1 MSNPRP
7 VSVDQEHELADI
19 VDLERYPIHLSDDS
33 DAAQEVVARHRDE
46 MSANGVAVLAGF
58 VIPSA
63 MELIIAEANRLAPL
77 GHFSETFSS
86 PYLSAPDP
94 SLPAGDPRSRSQR
107 AALSAVAFD
116 EFGSES
122 LLVRL
127 YESSVLREFLASV
140 LGVDQLHS
148 YADPLGAMSLAVMVD
163 GDELGWHFDFSEF
176 VVSLGIQSPT
186 DGGTFDVVPR
196 LRSADDPN
204 DAAVIEVLDGDLD
217 RVVTLPLEPGTL
229 MIFAGRNSMHSVS
242 PIHGGVERLVA
253 LLSYDTRPGTDSTDE
268 LKMVRYGRTSS
279 RGAAGGALEAG
290 GA

>member
-7 VSVDQEHELADI
+7 VSAEDDHELAGI
-19 VDLERYPIHLSDDS
+19 VDVDRYPIHLNDGS
-33 DAAQEVVARHRDE
+33 DAALEVVARYRDE
-46 MSANGVAVLAGF
+46 MAANGVAVLTGF
-58 VIPSA
+58 VLSSA
-63 MELIIAEANRLAPL
+63 MELIVEEANRLAPL

-94 SLPAGDPRSRSQR
+94 ALPSADPRSRAQR

-116 EFGSES
+116 EFGPES

-127 YESSVLREFLASV
+127 YESSLLRGFLASV

-186 DGGTFDVVPR
+186 EGGTFDVVPR

-204 DAAVIEVLDGDLD
+204 EAAVIEVLDGDLD

-242 PIHGGVERLVA
+242 PIRGDVERLVA

-268 LKMVRYGRTSS
+268 LKMVRYGRTGS
-279 RGAAGGALEAG
+279 RNAADSGGA
-290 GA
+290 